1 MKYMAMVK
9 SVEGSMPPPELM
21 QAIMDLGIEATKA
34 GVMVGNGGLMPTA
47 TATRMRV
54 TDGAVIVTDGPFT
67 EAKEI
72 IGGFAIYDVASR
84 EDVMKWVRRFIDLH
98 RKHWP
103 SWEGEVE
110 VREMMEMPAY
120 AE

>member
-9 SVEGSMPPPELM
+9 SVEGEVPPPELM
-21 QAIMDLGIEATKA
+21 QAIMQLGTEATKA
-34 GVMVGNGGLMPTA
+34 GVMVGTGGLMPTT

-54 TDGAVIVTDGPFT
+54 ADGELVVTDGPFT
-67 EAKEI
+67 EAKEVV
-72 IGGFAIYDVASR
+72 GGFAIYDVPTR
-84 EDVMKWVRRFIDLH
+84 DEVMKWTRRFVDLH

-103 SWEGEVE
+103 GWEGEVE